1 MDLNRLTLRSR
12 EALTQAQRVAGE
24 RNHQQ
29 VEPEHLLDALL
40 ADPEGVIYPLL
51 HALGLSPRAVRD
63 PLEERLA
70 RMPKV
75 YGPQQEATLSM
86 ATRRVLERAFTEA
99 AALGD
104 DYVSTEHLLLAM
116 LDGATDVARLMTEAG
131 LDREGILGALTEV

>member
-40 ADPEGVIYPLL
+40 SDPEGVIYPLL

-70 RMPKV
+70 KMPKV
-75 YGPQQEATLSM
+75 YGPQQEVTLSM
-86 ATRRVLERAFTEA
+86 AARHVWSGRSPKPPPWATTTSPRSTCSWPCWRALPRWPAWWPTP
-99 AALGD
+99 D
-104 DYVSTEHLLLAM
+104 ST
-116 LDGATDVARLMTEAG
+116 GRG
-131 LDREGILGALTEV
+131 C

>member
-12 EALTQAQRVAGE
+12 EAVTQAQRLATE

-40 ADPEGVIYPLL
+40 SDPEGVIYPLL

-63 PLEERLA
+63 PLEE
-70 RMPKV
+70 V
-75 YGPQQEATLSM
+75 TLSM
-86 ATRRVLERAFTEA
+86 AARHVLERAFTEA

-104 DYVSTEHLLLAM
+104 DSVSTEHLLLAM
-116 LDGATDVARLMTEAG
+116 LEGATEVARLLADTG
-131 LDREGILGALTEV
+131 LHREGVLSALTEVRGRH